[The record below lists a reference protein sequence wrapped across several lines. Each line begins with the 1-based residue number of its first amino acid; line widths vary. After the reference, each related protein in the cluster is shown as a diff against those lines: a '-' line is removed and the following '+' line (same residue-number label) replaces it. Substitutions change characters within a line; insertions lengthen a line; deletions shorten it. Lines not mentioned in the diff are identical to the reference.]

1 MELIELLSVK
11 IRKDDCVIKVRNYIL
26 TFIMLF
32 LTFYSSAQINLNGR
46 FYVNGVDGTPTLPT
60 SQFSIQGEFTDP
72 TMTFSA
78 DDVIVG
84 DMIADNSG
92 LIYRIDKI
100 TEHTQYSKTIKVD
113 VSYISGAVDIYSTYP
128 TNFANGTLFRPSSNG
143 FPLLT
148 YDSENSNDIQKI
160 AIQNAAIL
168 AIDQSISG
176 FTSGTAFPVTDK
188 LGAGFYNT
196 TEKKLYIYN
205 GSSWIPVGSG
215 TVPSGTSTEFPNP
228 ATKGDM
234 FFNTEDNS
242 SYIYNGTIWLKIST
256 NGSVPSG
263 IFNPDPAT
271 VTITEGSLFYNNS
284 DHKLYV
290 YNGTVWMP
298 ADNTLPIGQIYV
310 GNSTNVATP
319 VTMSGDATINNSGK
333 LTVVNKAITDD
344 KLDKTHI
351 PLSGF
356 ANPTDNVSFGDGT
369 TNNRVVNLANPT
381 GAQDAATKNYVDA
394 LFTNPTALL
403 TLPSGNFFVGNI
415 TNKAVATTKSTI
427 PISGFGSATANISL
441 GDGTTNNKIV
451 NLANPLVAQDAAT
464 KNYVDTRIIDPAS
477 ITLATGS
484 LLLGNATGKA
494 GAVAKNAIAISG
506 FGAATSD
513 LAFGGFK
520 LMNVSDPAAAQD
532 VATKNY
538 VDTKTIDASSLNL
551 ASGSMFLGNASG
563 KAISTLKT
571 AIPLSGFGTAA
582 ADISFGNYKLT
593 NLATPLGDND
603 AATKKYI
610 DDLFAT
616 PSTSLALATG
626 KMFLGNATGK
636 AVATSTITIPVS
648 SFGKATATINMGD
661 AATQYNISFLAEPL
675 FAQDAATKS
684 YVDSKIAG
692 PGALTLSAGSIYVGN
707 ASNQATDVPKSNI
720 PISDFGIATTDI
732 SLGNGT
738 ANFKITNLADP
749 TTDQEA
755 ATKKYVDAKTASTQ
769 SGGTLPSTGQQVSD
783 TYYSTADNRLYVYN
797 GTSWVPVDNS
807 LANGQLYVG
816 NASGIAT
823 ATAKNTIP
831 LSGFASA
838 GADVAFGNGI
848 LNYKI
853 TNLADPTNDQEAATK
868 KYVDT
873 KTSAAGSLALPL
885 GSIFVGSASNLA
897 TPVAKNTVSI
907 SDFGAASAGILLGN
921 GTTNFKISNL
931 ADPTADQEAATKKYV
946 DAKSVSTQTGG
957 TLPAVGQ
964 MGDTFYSTSD
974 NRLYVYT
981 GSAWQPVGNALADG
995 QFFVGSVT
1003 GIATAATKSSIP
1015 ISGFGTATAN
1025 ISLGNGTNNFKIT
1038 NLLDPTADQE
1048 AATKKYVDAK
1058 TATTQNGGT
1067 LPATGQMGDTF
1078 YSTADNRLYT
1088 YNGTTWVA
1096 VGADNL
1102 GNHTA
1107 TTNLKMQTFS
1117 ISNGGGVG
1125 AGLSFDATE
1134 NAVIAKDLTVNGNFY
1149 TPSDRRL
1156 KTNIETLTTVLKSI
1170 DQIRGVRFEYKNQR
1184 KYATGPKIG
1193 VIAQELQT
1201 VFPEMVNLGKDG
1213 FLKVDY
1219 TQLTGVLI
1227 QAIKEQQNEI
1237 NLQQLEIKNLKD
1249 RMNNQQQQIDA
1260 ILKKLQ

>member
-1 MELIELLSVK
+1 MNKIKKNIVNYYLYIFMLLFG
-11 IRKDDCVIKVRNYIL
+11 
-26 TFIMLF
+26 TLF
-32 LTFYSSAQINLNGR
+32 CNAQNPVNGS
-46 FYVNGVDGTPTLPT
+46 FLVNGVSETPITTT
-60 SQFSIQGEFTDP
+60 SNYSIQGIFTDP
-72 TMTFSA
+72 NFTSSVS
-78 DDVIVG
+78 DIRKG
-84 DMIADNSG
+84 DMIADYAG
-92 LIYRIDKI
+92 LIFRIDSVTNLDVSNSQI
-100 TEHTQYSKTIKVD
+100 TVD
-113 VSYISGAVDIYSTYP
+113 VTYLSGSPIVGLTYP
-128 TNFANGTLFRPSSNG
+128 TVFATGTLFHPTSNG
-143 FPLLT
+143 FALAT
-148 YDSENSNDIQKI
+148 YDPTNQNENLKI
-160 AIQNAAIL
+160 SVQNAAIM

-176 FTSGTAFPVTDK
+176 FTSGTVFPITDK
-188 LGAGFYNT
+188 LGEGFYNT

-205 GSSWIPVGSG
+205 GTQWMVVGSG

-228 ATKGDM
+228 AAKGDM

-271 VTITEGSLFYNNS
+271 VTVNEGSLFYNTS

-290 YNGTVWMP
+290 YNKTVWMP
-298 ADNTLPIGQIYV
+298 VDNILPNGQIYV
-310 GNSTNVATP
+310 GNPTNVATP

-403 TLPSGNFFVGNI
+403 TLASGNFFVGNI
-415 TNKAVATTKSTI
+415 TNKAVATAKSTI
-427 PISGFGSATANISL
+427 PISGFGAATANISL

-464 KNYVDTRIIDPAS
+464 KNYVDNRIIDPVS

-494 GAVAKNAIAISG
+494 GAVAKNTIAISG
-506 FGAATSD
+506 FGAAATD
-513 LAFGGFK
+513 VAFGGFK
-520 LMNVSDPAAAQD
+520 LTNVADPATAQD

-551 ASGSMFLGNASG
+551 ATESMFLGNASG

-571 AIPLSGFGTAA
+571 AIPLSGFGAA
-582 ADISFGNYKLT
+582 TADISFGNYKLT
-593 NLATPLGDND
+593 NLATPLGDSD

-636 AVATSTITIPVS
+636 AVSTSTSAIPVS

-675 FAQDAATKS
+675 FAQDAATKN

-720 PISDFGIATTDI
+720 PISDFGVATTDI

-738 ANFKITNLADP
+738 SNFKITNLADP
-749 TTDQEA
+749 TNDQEA
-755 ATKKYVDAKTASTQ
+755 ATKKYVDTKTASTK
-769 SGGTLPSTGQQVSD
+769 SGGALPSTGQQVSD
-783 TYYSTADNRLYVYN
+783 TYYSTTDNRLYVYN
-797 GTSWVPVDNS
+797 GTTWVPVDNS
-807 LANGQLYVG
+807 LANGQLYIG

-831 LSGFASA
+831 LSGFAAA
-838 GADVAFGNGI
+838 GADVAFGNGT

-873 KTSAAGSLALPL
+873 KTSVAGSLALPT
-885 GSIFVGSASNLA
+885 GSIFVGSATNLA

-907 SDFGAASAGILLGN
+907 SDFGAATAGILLGN

-964 MGDTFYSTSD
+964 MGDTFYSTTD

-995 QFFVGSVT
+995 QFFVGSAT
-1003 GIATAATKSSIP
+1003 GIATATTKSSIP
-1015 ISGFGTATAN
+1015 ISGFGAATAN

-1067 LPATGQMGDTF
+1067 LPATGQTGDTF

-1096 VGADNL
+1096 VGTDNL

-1134 NAVIAKDLTVNGNFY
+1134 NAVISKDLTVNGNFY

-1170 DQIRGVRFEYKNQR
+1170 DQIRGVRFEYKNQK

-1237 NLQQLEIKNLKD
+1237 SQQQLEIKNLKD
-1249 RMNNQQQQIDA
+1249 RMNNQQLQIDA
-1260 ILKKLQ
+1260 IMKKLQ